1 MKHMLRKYFTLITDD
16 EFLKIG
22 ALTEGFTNGDLAT
35 IALKC
40 MDKKNSEKCESK
52 YFTKCFFRSQP
63 TKSVF
68 TPCGQFE
75 ARKIRLTKGQ
85 VAAMGPKVEVSPVT
99 FEDLKG
105 IIATFK
111 ISVNKELVQQHVS
124 YNKDHSYKPPDTGNV
139 IRIVK

>member
-85 VAAMGPKVEVSPVT
+85 VAAVGPKVPRH
-99 FEDLKG
+99 L
-105 IIATFK
+105 
-111 ISVNKELVQQHVS
+111 
-124 YNKDHSYKPPDTGNV
+124 
-139 IRIVK
+139 

>member
-16 EFLKIG
+16 EFLQIG

-40 MDKKNSEKCESK
+40 MDKKNSEKCES
-52 YFTKCFFRSQP
+52 RSQP

-85 VAAMGPKVEVSPVT
+85 VAAVGPKVEVSPVT